1 MLQHKG
7 TVTLETHR
15 LILRRFTLEDAE
27 DMFSN
32 WANDSEVTKYLTW
45 WPHDSIDTTRE
56 VLSIWINEYS
66 NNTAYNWAIELK
78 ETGQIIGSISVVD
91 LCSKDCRCEI
101 GYCISKVY
109 WNKGIT
115 TEALKEVIGFLF
127 SQVGINRIQAK
138 HDVLNIGSGKVMQK
152 AGMKYEGTFRQFY
165 VRKDGSF
172 GDVNMYAA
180 LQEDYTLDK
189 LERK

>member
-1 MLQHKG
+1 MLNHKG

-27 DMFSN
+27 DMFNN
-32 WANDSEVTKYLTW
+32 WANDNEVTKYLTW
-45 WPHDSIDTTRE
+45 WPHSSIDVTRQIIQMW
-56 VLSIWINEYS
+56 VNEYS
-66 NNTAYNWAIELK
+66 KDITYNWGIELK
-78 ETGQIIGSISVVD
+78 EIGQVIGSIGVTD
-91 LCSKDCRCEI
+91 LCHKDNRCEI
-101 GYCISKVY
+101 GYCISKSY

-115 TEALKEVIGFLF
+115 TEALKAVIRFLF
-127 SQVGINRIQAK
+127 SEVGVNRIQAK
-138 HDVLNIGSGKVMQK
+138 HDVLNPGSGRVMEK